1 MTNAGSCAARL
12 LCVTR
17 RAVLDPIRRYLR
29 ALTPRSLEGVAPGL
43 SAVVHGRG
51 SVRPDLIAGL
61 TVGAV
66 AVPASLAM
74 SELAGLPVVFGM
86 YATFLPLAVYGLLGS
101 SRQHVIGPDATVAA
115 LTAVTIAPMATVDG
129 RVDPALYAMLAAAL
143 ALAMGAVL
151 FLAGLL
157 HLGFVGDFFGKPV
170 LLGYINGVAVIVISG
185 QIEKLLGLDVA
196 ANDFVPTVKEIVV
209 EVGSANGP
217 TVALSIVLLAVAF
230 AVKRFLPMIPPSLVV
245 LGLGLAIAAVVD
257 LGSRDIAT
265 VGHVEGGLPPVE
277 FPWVGLQQ
285 FVNLLLPA
293 TAFALIAFA
302 DMVATVRTFARMH
315 GYEVDANRELT
326 ALGGANLV
334 AGVTS
339 AFPISSS
346 NSRSAVNNA
355 TGASSQLSVIIAA
368 IVVGVFLLVATPAI
382 EPLPKAALG
391 VIIIVAAIGL
401 IDLRGMWRLRRVR
414 DAEVGLALSAF
425 AGVLLFGVLG
435 GVAVAMALSIGV
447 FLYRAARPH
456 DAVLAAVE
464 GIDGYHDVERFAD
477 AQTVPGLLIYRFDA
491 PPFFVN
497 AEYLRHRV
505 LEVVAASSGVDWVVM
520 NAEAWMFLDATAVDA
535 LTQLRSDLAQMQ
547 VTLCFARLK
556 SRQREIFD
564 ETGLTAQVGA
574 SRFFPTVQSAVT
586 AFEGRDHAPGM
597 PGGSI

>member
-1 MTNAGSCAARL
+1 
-12 LCVTR
+12 VTR

-29 ALTPRSLEGVAPGL
+29 GLTPRSLEGVAPGL
-43 SAVVHGRG
+43 SAVVHHQGGIRA
-51 SVRPDLIAGL
+51 DLVAGL

-66 AVPASLAM
+66 AVPSSLAM
-74 SELAGLPVVFGM
+74 SELAGLPVVFGL

-129 RVDPALYAMLAAAL
+129 RVDPALYTMLAAAL
-143 ALAMGAVL
+143 AVAMGAVL

-170 LLGYINGVAVIVISG
+170 LLGYINGVAVMVISA
-185 QIEKLLGLDVA
+185 QIGKLLGLDVA
-196 ANDFVPTVKEIVV
+196 ANDFLPRVREIVV
-209 EVGSANGP
+209 ESGSANRP
-217 TVALSIVLLAVAF
+217 TVVLSVGLLAVAL
-230 AVKRFLPMIPPSLVV
+230 AVKRFLSMIPPSLVV

-257 LGSRDIAT
+257 LGSHEIAT
-265 VGHVEGGLPPVE
+265 VGHVEGGVPPLE
-277 FPWVGLQQ
+277 FPWVGLRQ

-302 DMVATVRTFARMH
+302 DMVATVRTLARIH

-334 AGVTS
+334 GGVTS
-339 AFPISSS
+339 AFPVSSS
-346 NSRSAVNNA
+346 NSRSAVNDS
-355 TGASSQLSVIIAA
+355 TGARSQLSVIIAA
-368 IVVGVFLLVATPAI
+368 VVVGVFLLVAMPVI

-414 DAEVGLALSAF
+414 QAEVGLALSAF

-456 DAVLAAVE
+456 DAVLGAVE

-497 AEYLRHRV
+497 AEYLRARV
-505 LEVVAASSGVDWVVM
+505 LEIVASSSGVDWVVM

-535 LTQLRSDLAQMQ
+535 LSQLQSDLEQMQ

-586 AFEGRDHAPGM
+586 AFERG
-597 PGGSI
+597 

>member
-1 MTNAGSCAARL
+1 M
-12 LCVTR
+12 TR
-17 RAVLDPIRRYLR
+17 RSVLDPIGGYLR
-29 ALTPRSLEGVAPGL
+29 GLVPRSLENAAPGL
-43 SAVVHGRG
+43 AAALHPRGRI
-51 SVRPDLIAGL
+51 RPDLVAGL

-66 AVPASLAM
+66 AVPSSLAM
-74 SELAGLPVVFGM
+74 AELAGLPVVFGL

-101 SRQHVIGPDATVAA
+101 SRQHVIGPDATLAA
-115 LTAVTIAPMATVDG
+115 LTAATIAPMATVDG
-129 RVDPALYAMLAAAL
+129 KVDPALYAMLAAAL

-151 FLAGLL
+151 FFAGLL

-170 LLGYINGVAVIVISG
+170 LLGYINGVAVMVISG

-196 ANDFVPTVKEIVV
+196 ANDFLPTVKEIVV
-209 EVGSANGP
+209 EFGSANGP
-217 TVALSIVLLAVAF
+217 TVVLSVVLLAVAF

-257 LGSRDIAT
+257 LASRDIAT
-265 VGHVEGGLPPVE
+265 VGHVEGGMPPLE
-277 FPWVGLQQ
+277 FPSVGIHQ

-326 ALGGANLV
+326 ALGGANLIG
-334 AGVTS
+334 GVTS
-339 AFPISSS
+339 AFPVSSS
-346 NSRSAVNNA
+346 NSRSAVNNS
-355 TGASSQLSVIIAA
+355 TGARSQLAVIIAA
-368 IVVGVFLLVATPAI
+368 VVVGVFLLVAMPVI

-391 VIIIVAAIGL
+391 VIIIVAAVGL
-401 IDLRGMWRLRRVR
+401 IDLRGMWRLRHVR
-414 DAEVGLALSAF
+414 NAEVVLALSAF
-425 AGVLLFGVLG
+425 VGVLLFGVLG

-456 DAVLAAVE
+456 DAVLGAVE
-464 GIDGYHDVERFAD
+464 GIDGYHDVERFVD
-477 AQTVPGLLIYRFDA
+477 AQTIPGLLIYRFDA

-497 AEYLRHRV
+497 AEYLRQRV
-505 LEVVAASSGVDWVVM
+505 REVVASSSGVEWVVL

-535 LTQLRSDLAQMQ
+535 LKQLQSDLEDIH

-556 SRQREIFD
+556 SREREIFD
-564 ETGLTAQVGA
+564 ETGLTDQVGD

-586 AFEGRDHAPGM
+586 AFAGREPRRGPDHHNPGDA
-597 PGGSI
+597 